1 MTVSADFVLRP
12 ARADELGDVAAVILA
27 AYDEYMPGESAS
39 EERRAS
45 FAEYREDMADVRER
59 AERGAVALVAER
71 DGRIIGTVSYFPP
84 GTDKSGEGWPDAFAG
99 IRLLA
104 VLPAER
110 RHGLGRSLT
119 EECIRRAR
127 EAGAPAVGLHTTE
140 LMWIA
145 RDMYERMG
153 FVRVPEYDFSVP
165 ELLITAYRL
174 DLS

>member
-1 MTVSADFVLRP
+1 MTASSDIVVRP
-12 ARADELGDVAAVILA
+12 AQPGELDDVASVILA
-27 AYDEYMPGESAS
+27 AYDEYMPDDSAS
-39 EERRAS
+39 EERRVS

-59 AERGAVALVAER
+59 ADRGAVALVAAH
-71 DGRIIGTVSYFPP
+71 DGRIAGTVSYFAP
-84 GTDKSGEGWPDAFAG
+84 GVDKSGEGWPEGFAG

-104 VLPAER
+104 VLPEER
-110 RHGLGRSLT
+110 RRGIGRILT
-119 EECIRRAR
+119 EECIRLAR

-174 DLS
+174 DL